1 VLSDAEVER
10 RVDVRGGGT
19 PPPPPIERPI
29 RRPPPGRRPD
39 RNIAR
44 DSLLL
49 IGLVIVGL
57 VAVSFLLPDGPLTS
71 KATLPPS
78 SEVAI
83 ASATPTAPAT
93 SSPTSTSGV
102 VVVPSLDASPL
113 ASAVPT
119 AVPTAAPPTPT
130 LAPGATP
137 RPTAKPTPTPKV
149 TPRPTPGP
157 TPPPGS
163 PTLTVI
169 VNVTNNDGGTAVP
182 SNWLIDF
189 GGGSASPSSFNG
201 SSAGTLVSVAAG
213 KPYQIF
219 DTARITEAVGYAANC
234 ASSTGGLLV
243 AGQHYT
249 CTITQ
254 NDKPAQV
261 KVVTVVNGPDAP
273 SAWDVSV
280 TGTNVS
286 PAGSVAGSSSG
297 VTFSFDAH
305 ASFDVQQSGQ
315 AGYDTPDTSGTCTSG
330 GLLPGAHVTCTFTFN
345 ETPPPPT
352 PTPDPSLALL
362 FPASF
367 LLLLRRRW
375 RPILRT

>member
-1 VLSDAEVER
+1 
-10 RVDVRGGGT
+10 
-19 PPPPPIERPI
+19 
-29 RRPPPGRRPD
+29 
-39 RNIAR
+39 
-44 DSLLL
+44 L

-78 SEVAI
+78 SQVAI
-83 ASATPTAPAT
+83 ASATPTAPAASAS
-93 SSPTSTSGV
+93 SSPTSTNGV
-102 VVVPSLDASPL
+102 VVVPSLDASPV
-113 ASAVPT
+113 ASEA
-119 AVPTAAPPTPT
+119 PTAAPPTPT

-163 PTLTVI
+163 PTMTI
-169 VNVTNNDGGTAVP
+169 FVNVTNNDGGAAVP

-189 GGGSASPSSFNG
+189 GGGSASPSSFVG

-213 KPYQIF
+213 KSYQIF
-219 DTARITEAVGYAANC
+219 DTARVTEAVGYTATRSANC
-234 ASSTGGLLV
+234 ASATGGLLV

-280 TGTNVS
+280 TGTGVS
-286 PAGSVAGSSSG
+286 PAGTVAGSSSG

-305 ASFDVQQSGQ
+305 ASFDVQQSGP
-315 AGYDTPDTSGTCTSG
+315 AGYDAPNTSGTCTSG
-330 GLLPGAHVTCTFTFN
+330 GLVPGAHVTCTFTFN

-352 PTPDPSLALL
+352 PTPDPSIAVVL

-367 LLLLRRRW
+367 LLPLRRRW